1 MQLNS
6 SINNNQ
12 TSFQSRLYLQNI
24 GKKDLE
30 FFKGIAKDF
39 HKATKD
45 LKGKSYTL
53 KDTGDKIILT
63 SNPHKLNTGI
73 IYKKDINTIIKQQG
87 REGFLNNL
95 TIMAHAIKSF
105 DLLND
110 TIETLNKINTNT
122 KNSTSIEKTF
132 KKHLNISELNK
143 FTEELTDILE
153 KLGVK
158 VKNK

>member
-6 SINNNQ
+6 SINNSQ

-73 IYKKDINTIIKQQG
+73 I
-87 REGFLNNL
+87 
-95 TIMAHAIKSF
+95 
-105 DLLND
+105 
-110 TIETLNKINTNT
+110 
-122 KNSTSIEKTF
+122 
-132 KKHLNISELNK
+132 
-143 FTEELTDILE
+143 
-153 KLGVK
+153 
-158 VKNK
+158 

>member
-73 IYKKDINTIIKQQG
+73 INKKDINTIIKQQG

-122 KNSTSIEKTF
+122 KNFTRIEKTF
-132 KKHLNISELNK
+132 KKNLNISELNK
-143 FTEELTDILE
+143 FTEELTDVLE